1 MCNFEWVFVYHMN
14 HTFNQLIKMT
24 YSNTDF
30 NNKTILITGG
40 AGFIGSNLA
49 FYFQENYPDSQVV
62 VFDCFRSE
70 ATFAN
75 GNLQSFGHYK
85 NLIGFT
91 GDVVCGNINS
101 KADLAL
107 LDDYKFDYMF
117 HQAAISDTR
126 VYDQEIVMQTNVN
139 SFYDLLNKAKDD
151 DAVMVY
157 ASSAATYG
165 SLPSPQTVGTE
176 SPENPYGFSKYAMDQ
191 IAHRYSRENPNMTI
205 VGLRFF
211 NVYGPREYYKAKTS
225 SMVIQ
230 LGHQILKGNAPR
242 LFEGS
247 DQILRDFINIED
259 VVQANIKACKPKENG
274 TYNVG
279 TGIPRSFQDI
289 ADILQKE
296 LGTNL
301 GTEYFINPYDGY
313 QMHTQADI
321 STSQTNLGFEPVVS
335 LEEGIKAYISDIK
348 RLHGTDIS

>member
-1 MCNFEWVFVYHMN
+1 MMVYN
-14 HTFNQLIKMT
+14 NI
-24 YSNTDF
+24 DF

-49 FYFQENYPDSQVV
+49 FYFQKNYPDSHVV

-70 ATFAN
+70 ETFDN
-75 GNLQSFGHYK
+75 GNLKSFGHYK

-107 LDDYKFDYMF
+107 LDDLKFNYIF
-117 HQAAISDTR
+117 HHAAISDTR
-126 VYDQEIVMQTNVN
+126 VYNQEIVMQTNVN

-165 SLPSPQTVGTE
+165 NLPSPQTVGKE
-176 SPENPYGFSKYAMDQ
+176 SPENIYGYSKYMMEQ
-191 IAHRYSRENPNMTI
+191 IARQYGKENPDMVI

-211 NVYGPREYYKAKTS
+211 NVYGPREYYKAKTA

-230 LGHQILKGNAPR
+230 LGHQILSGKAPR

-247 DQILRDFINIED
+247 NKIMRDFINIDD
-259 VVQANIKACKPKENG
+259 VIQANIRACDTTQNG
-274 TYNVG
+274 VYNVG
-279 TGIPRSFQDI
+279 TGKPRSFQDI
-289 ADILQKE
+289 ADLLQQE

-301 GTEYFINPYDGY
+301 GTEYFPNPYDGY
-313 QMHTQADI
+313 QMDTQADI
-321 STSQTNLGFEPVVS
+321 SAIQANLNFEPIIS
-335 LEEGIKAYISDIK
+335 LEAGIKAYIPEIR
-348 RLHGTDIS
+348 RLHNEDIS

>member
-1 MCNFEWVFVYHMN
+1 
-14 HTFNQLIKMT
+14 MT
-24 YSNTDF
+24 YSDTDF
-30 NNKTILITGG
+30 NFKTILITGG

-49 FYFQENYPDSQVV
+49 FYFQENYPNSHVV
-62 VFDCFRSE
+62 VFDCFRSG
-70 ATFAN
+70 ATFTN

-91 GDVVCGNINS
+91 GDVICGNINS

-107 LDDYKFDYMF
+107 LSDYKFDYMF

-126 VYDQEIVMQTNVN
+126 VYDQQVVMQTNVN
-139 SFYDLLNKAKDD
+139 SFYDLLEKAKKD

-165 SLPSPQTVGTE
+165 SLPSPQTVGKE
-176 SPENPYGFSKYAMDQ
+176 DPENPYGFSKYMMDQ
-191 IAHRYSRENPNMTI
+191 IAYRFSGENPNMTI
-205 VGLRFF
+205 VGLKFF
-211 NVYGPREYYKAKTS
+211 NVYGPREYFKAKTS

-230 LGHQILKGNAPR
+230 LGHQILDGKSPK

-247 DQILRDFINIED
+247 NQILRDFINIED
-259 VVQANIKACKPKENG
+259 VVQANIKACNPKQNG

-279 TGIPRSFQDI
+279 TGSPRSFQDI

-301 GTEYFINPYDGY
+301 GTEYVPNPYDGY
-313 QMHTQADI
+313 QMHTQANI
-321 STSQTNLGFEPVVS
+321 STSQAHLGFKPAIS
-335 LEEGIKAYISDIK
+335 LEEGIKAYIPEIK
-348 RLHGTDIS
+348 RLHGTDIT

>member
-1 MCNFEWVFVYHMN
+1 
-14 HTFNQLIKMT
+14 MT
-24 YSNTDF
+24 YSNIDF
-30 NNKTILITGG
+30 NKKTILITGG

-49 FYFQENYPDSQVV
+49 FYFQENYPNSHIII
-62 VFDCFRSE
+62 FDCFRSE
-70 ATFAN
+70 ATFSS

-101 KADLAL
+101 KADLEL
-107 LDDYKFDYMF
+107 LSNYKFDYIF

-139 SFYDLLNKAKDD
+139 SFYDLLEIAKKDN
-151 DAVMVY
+151 AVMVY

-165 SLPSPQTVGTE
+165 SLPSPQTVGKE
-176 SPENPYGFSKYAMDQ
+176 NPENPYGFSKYMMDQ
-191 IAHRYSRENPNMTI
+191 IAYRFSDENPDMTI
-205 VGLRFF
+205 VGLKFF
-211 NVYGPREYYKAKTS
+211 NVYGAREYYKAKTS

-230 LGHQILKGNAPR
+230 LGHQILDGKPPR

-259 VVQANIKACKPKENG
+259 VVQANIKACNPKKNG

-279 TGIPRSFQDI
+279 TGNPRSFQDI
-289 ADILQKE
+289 ANILQKE
-296 LGTNL
+296 LSTDL
-301 GTEYFINPYDGY
+301 GTEYIPNPYDGY

-321 STSQTNLGFEPVVS
+321 STSQTNLGFEPILS
-335 LEEGIKAYISDIK
+335 LEEGIKAYIPEIK
-348 RLHGTDIS
+348 RLHGTDIT

>member
-1 MCNFEWVFVYHMN
+1 
-14 HTFNQLIKMT
+14 MT
-24 YSNTDF
+24 NNDIDF

-49 FYFQENYPDSQVV
+49 FYFQENYPDSHVV

-70 ATFAN
+70 STFAN
-75 GNLQSFGHYK
+75 GNLKSFGDYN
-85 NLIGFT
+85 NLIGFS

-107 LDDYKFDYMF
+107 LDDYKFDYVF

-126 VYDQEIVMQTNVN
+126 MYDQEIVMRTNVN
-139 SFYDLLNKAKDD
+139 SFYDLLAKAKDD

-165 SLPSPQTVGTE
+165 NLPSPQTVGKE
-176 SPENPYGFSKYAMDQ
+176 NPENPYGFSKYMMEQ
-191 IAHRYSRENPNMTI
+191 IAYRFSDENPDMTI
-205 VGLRFF
+205 VGLKFF
-211 NVYGPREYYKAKTS
+211 NVYGRREYYKAKTS

-230 LGHQILKGNAPR
+230 LGHQILSGNTPK

-247 DQILRDFINIED
+247 DQFLRDFINIED
-259 VVQANIKACKPKENG
+259 VVQANIKACNPKQNG
-274 TYNVG
+274 VYNIG
-279 TGIPRSFQDI
+279 TGNPRSFQDI
-289 ADILQKE
+289 ADILQQE

-301 GTEYFINPYDGY
+301 GTEYFPNPYDGY

-321 STSQTNLGFEPVVS
+321 SSSEKNIGFKPKVS
-335 LEEGIKAYISDIK
+335 LEEGIKAYVPEIV